1 MYNANATPES
11 AALFDMA
18 QIQTTAYTI
27 LERHGYGTKSQQH
40 ESEHLRQRVRLKESQ
55 WVLTFR
61 YPTLLQTFF
70 RM

>member
-27 LERHGYGTKSQQH
+27 LERHGCVTKSQQH
-40 ESEHLRQRVRLKESQ
+40 ESERL
-55 WVLTFR
+55 
-61 YPTLLQTFF
+61 
-70 RM
+70 